1 MIYYNNN
8 KTMISYYLKYRK
20 NTKSKKQ
27 KVLKTTN
34 ERIMVTSNCAFCSIK
49 KPRFIKEQEA
59 SGLLS
64 SWGIRTSLSQSSLVS
79 PILF

>member
-1 MIYYNNN
+1 
-8 KTMISYYLKYRK
+8 MISYYLKYRK

-34 ERIMVTSNCAFCSIK
+34 ERIMVTSNSEFCSIK

-64 SWGIRTSLSQSSLVS
+64 SWGISQSSLVG